1 MRLQSWIT
9 WYWSVGSWTRNLAGK
24 HPLEIAGYEFY
35 RDMHRDGF
43 RPKQAAEEAIFLAAK
58 EEK

>member
-1 MRLQSWIT
+1 MRLQSWASWFYT
-9 WYWSVGSWTRNLAGK
+9 VGSYTDELAGK
-24 HPLEIAGYEFY
+24 HPLDLASRAFY
-35 RDMHRDGF
+35 RDFHRDGF